1 MASVNKVLLLGAVL
15 SVTIVG
21 ACATEPSTDAAA
33 PSDVSTAAAPAYRLQ
48 IGKKPSSLEVYVSKM
63 PTYGEAQAIIADLQR
78 KFEDKDD
85 GYFVS
90 INCSEG
96 GTRDVDNRLGNGKFA
111 IGAIGAARTGLDE
124 GQYEVA
130 LVDGAKCPPDP
141 LPTAAAA
148 ALTAQQV
155 VDAIS
160 AAGLPVV
167 DPRDNSTRICQSAG
181 CVQLV
186 TTDFFSVYQFPGVD
200 SAAKWASIYPSGH
213 LKGTI
218 FLRYSEGGSHPTDPA
233 LIPRYNAVLDGMPP
247 GS

>member
-15 SVTIVG
+15 SVAIVG
-21 ACATEPSTDAAA
+21 ACATESSTDAAA
-33 PSDVSTAAAPAYRLQ
+33 PSDVGTAAPAYRLE

-63 PTYGEAQAIIADLQR
+63 PTHGEAEAIIADLQR

-90 INCSEG
+90 INCSAG

-124 GQYEVA
+124 AQHEVA
-130 LVDGAKCPPDP
+130 LVDGGKCPPDP
-141 LPTAAAA
+141 LPTAAPA

-167 DPRDNSTRICQSAG
+167 DPRDNSSRICQKAG

-186 TTDFFSVYQFPGVD
+186 TTDYFSVYQFPDVD
-200 SAAKWASIYPSGH
+200 SAAKWASIYPSGY
-213 LKGTI
+213 LKGTV
-218 FLRYSEGGSHPTDPA
+218 FLRYTEGGSHPTDPA
-233 LIPRYNAVLDGMPP
+233 LIPRYNAVLDGMQT
-247 GS
+247 GN